1 MGSKFPRPT
10 DINFPNVENKLE
22 YEFKEISKID
32 GTKGKITKAGLS
44 LCGLKSGNIL
54 ISYLYKDFKKLE
66 LKSCLAI
73 YTIPDLKLVEKYIF
87 DSEIEDIIYVL
98 DGAFQLKNGN
108 IFAIC
113 DKLYIFNGESIADGP
128 KTTSEEINDGDCKIA
143 NIEFLDPDD
152 IFQRRVVKKSSRTF
166 LCNFLFEPKEGI
178 ILFTKNWN
186 DYEIYRLDVSNL
198 ETKGT
203 SIYQYSN
210 KYFSLDIICQ
220 SKYYPENLYII
231 GNHDYN
237 MENKKNQAVL
247 LVFNLEDFCDKEKK
261 PKNPLYTI
269 NVSNSQNVYGMCE
282 YDEKYILLDTMNN
295 GVYIIDIE
303 SKQKVAVS
311 SLKTYYKNL
320 SKTENFVINMDN
332 KEKIDLKVG
341 DRFAP
346 IYRNMIKLKDGQVLL
361 VKSHI
366 NNGPFMKIESSF
378 FIADIKEQIKTYV
391 TGSSGKFI
399 VSGNY
404 IISFFPD
411 SKLYVHQ
418 LYND

>member
-1 MGSKFPRPT
+1 M
-10 DINFPNVENKLE
+10 
-22 YEFKEISKID
+22 
-32 GTKGKITKAGLS
+32 
-44 LCGLKSGNIL
+44 
-54 ISYLYKDFKKLE
+54 
-66 LKSCLAI
+66 
-73 YTIPDLKLVEKYIF
+73 
-87 DSEIEDIIYVL
+87 
-98 DGAFQLKNGN
+98 
-108 IFAIC
+108 
-113 DKLYIFNGESIADGP
+113 
-128 KTTSEEINDGDCKIA
+128 
-143 NIEFLDPDD
+143 
-152 IFQRRVVKKSSRTF
+152 
-166 LCNFLFEPKEGI
+166 
-178 ILFTKNWN
+178 
-186 DYEIYRLDVSNL
+186 
-198 ETKGT
+198 
-203 SIYQYSN
+203 
-210 KYFSLDIICQ
+210 
-220 SKYYPENLYII
+220 
-231 GNHDYN
+231 
-237 MENKKNQAVL
+237 
-247 LVFNLEDFCDKEKK
+247 VFNLEDFCDKEKK

-282 YDEKYILLDTMNN
+282 YNEKYILLDTMNN

-361 VKSHI
+361 VKSHR
-366 NNGPFMKIESSF
+366 NNGPFMRIESSF
-378 FIADIKEQIKTYV
+378 FIADIKQQIKTYI